1 MPPLPERP
9 FIPIEQRRDI
19 FFDRPRAN
27 TLTAHQFYQ
36 RPSPPPPLPPHPV
49 YRYTDPT
56 VAREFAHHPMQDQTS
71 LMRYKAAPPP
81 IPPKPSYSLP
91 PALPPKPGP
100 SGRPTIPMSTK
111 PEVLSVQLTASQA
124 RPSPIPSSLDRL
136 PPTLMPGATPT
147 QISPAPKQV
156 EQAPSPAV
164 DPPPAQPT
172 KSELSTPYPSKR
184 PVTPD
189 DEANALAKALA
200 MSASESATQQ
210 RLRTQEDED
219 LARALQQSMEFADSE
234 LPYAAKTAS
243 DPFLDIYGAP
253 LAGPSTFRA
262 PEKSP
267 LSRSPSPP
275 PVQLKDTKME
285 KDRPLASPIREPEQV
300 FNDQEYAAR
309 LVVEVQDV
317 DGACNDPDEF
327 DPSPDTA
334 LPSYSEALLD
344 QEPVDIPSRTPS
356 PFPVTV
362 REVPPSPEPT
372 PEPVTPA
379 LHRTISNSSYS
390 YPSASPISEPPMSR
404 SPSLLPTIPSMPEP
418 EPKNDH
424 LQPYRPDT
432 LERPSSLQPSPSSSS
447 LSLPIAPPSQPIQER
462 NEVSSDTTSSSSGPR
477 QYLDPEFTMGVCK
490 YTSGIVSKYSQLTP
504 YPSAIGFMN
513 PIITAEM
520 TPMTGALPNIIAL
533 PYGRC
538 PPLHIQTPHW
548 RHMLRFMA
556 RLSNTRIEPTI
567 EAVATTKTTL
577 NLRTVV
583 QFVKVR
589 PIVSTHPR
597 ILIDTDLPGA
607 GSILENYSLADD

>member
-9 FIPIEQRRDI
+9 FIPIEQRHDI

-27 TLTAHQFYQ
+27 TVNAHQFHQ

-49 YRYTDPT
+49 YRYTDPP
-56 VAREFAHHPMQDQTS
+56 VEFAHRPMQDHPS
-71 LMRYKAAPPP
+71 LMRYRTAPPP
-81 IPPKPSYSLP
+81 VPPKPGYTLP

-100 SGRPTIPMSTK
+100 GRRPTIPMSTK
-111 PEVLSVQLTASQA
+111 PEVPPVQLTASQTI
-124 RPSPIPSSLDRL
+124 PSPIPSSLDRR
-136 PPTLMPGATPT
+136 PPTLIPGVTPT
-147 QISPAPKQV
+147 QIPPAPKQV
-156 EQAPSPAV
+156 EQVPSPAV
-164 DPPPAQPT
+164 DPPPAEST
-172 KSELSTPYPSKR
+172 KSALSTPYPSKR

-234 LPYAAKTAS
+234 LPYAANTTS
-243 DPFLDIYGAP
+243 DPFLDIHGAP
-253 LAGPSTFRA
+253 LAGPSTFRV
-262 PEKSP
+262 PDKSP

-275 PVQLKDTKME
+275 PIQLKDTKME
-285 KDRPLASPIREPEQV
+285 KERPLASPIRAPEQV
-300 FNDQEYAAR
+300 FNDQEYTAR
-309 LVVEVQDV
+309 LVVEVDDV
-317 DGACNDPDEF
+317 DGARSEPDEF

-362 REVPPSPEPT
+362 HEVPPSPEPT

-390 YPSASPISEPPMSR
+390 YPSASPISEPPISSR
-404 SPSLLPTIPSMPEP
+404 SPSLLPTIPNMPEP

-432 LERPSSLQPSPSSSS
+432 LQRTSSLQPSPSSSS

-462 NEVSSDTTSSSSGPR
+462 NEVFSDTTSSSPGPR

-490 YTSGIVSKYSQLTP
+490 YTSGIVSRYPQLMRYLVSDRLYESNNNSGADPDDECSAKYYSSAVRTLSPPSHPNPTLAP
-504 YPSAIGFMN
+504 YAPVHGE
-513 PIITAEM
+513 AEQYENR
-520 TPMTGALPNIIAL
+520 TNDRG
-533 PYGRC
+533 G
-538 PPLHIQTPHW
+538 
-548 RHMLRFMA
+548 
-556 RLSNTRIEPTI
+556 SNNENDSEFEDR
-567 EAVATTKTTL
+567 
-577 NLRTVV
+577 RTVR
-583 QFVKVR
+583 KGETYR
-589 PIVSTHPR
+589 LYSTSNPH
-597 ILIDTDLPGA
+597 
-607 GSILENYSLADD
+607 